1 MGTDL
6 GSRSDARLPWQ
17 TPLGRIRRL
26 AVSAAR
32 MVRREGFRAF
42 AGRLSYRLRYLDWK
56 PRTPLDLQYEIW
68 LRLNQPGPDE
78 LEAMAAEAQTWSER
92 PLISLLMPVYNS
104 EPHWLEDAVGSV
116 LAQSYDRWQLCIVD
130 DASPEP
136 HVRPLLEELA
146 ARDPRIE
153 VVHKELN
160 GGIAAATQTAL
171 EMARGEFVGLVDHD
185 DLLRP
190 HALFSVAGR
199 LRQDGRLDLVYSD
212 EDKLL
217 VSGQRGQPFF
227 KPDWSPD
234 LLLSGNY
241 ITHFTVIRR
250 SVLEE
255 AGGFRPGYDGS
266 QDHDAFLRALERSR
280 EIGHIPDV
288 LYTWRQT
295 PGSAALTA
303 DAKPYAHEAG
313 RRAVADALARRGC
326 EARVDLSA
334 PGRYDVRYRLR
345 GRPRVT
351 LIAWGGRSGDWAPGE
366 QPNLDVELVRVPGS
380 SWEALNR
387 AALKA
392 GGEHLVFVSAR
403 LRPDRP
409 DWLEALIE
417 QSQRPEVGAVGG
429 RLLRRDGN
437 VWQEGL
443 GLGLRTA
450 VAPLAYP
457 SYFLLGETIRDV
469 AAASVDCLAT
479 RRDLFAEMGGFS
491 RDYAMAHADVDYC
504 LRARERGLL
513 IVYTH
518 LALLRWSTR
527 RPALRDDPRD
537 TALLRSRWAPD
548 GELTDPYVGPHI
560 IPEGW
565 VTLRLSAK

>member
-1 MGTDL
+1 
-6 GSRSDARLPWQ
+6 
-17 TPLGRIRRL
+17 LGRIRRL
-26 AVSAAR
+26 AVSAVQ
-32 MVRREGFRAF
+32 MIRREGFGALARRF
-42 AGRLSYRLRYLDWK
+42 SYRLRYLDWK
-56 PRTPLDLQYEIW
+56 PRTPLDQQYEIW
-68 LRLNQPGPDE
+68 LRLNHPGRDE
-78 LEAMAAEAQTWSER
+78 LEAMAAEVQTWADR
-92 PLISLLMPVYNS
+92 PLLSLLMPVYNS
-104 EPHWLEDAVGSV
+104 EPHWLEEAVGSV

-130 DASPEP
+130 DASPAP
-136 HVRPLLEELA
+136 HVRPLLSELA

-153 VVHKELN
+153 VVHKEVN
-160 GGIAAATQTAL
+160 GGIAAATQSAL
-171 EMARGEFVGLVDHD
+171 EMARGEFVGLLDHD
-185 DLLRP
+185 DLIQP
-190 HALFSVAGR
+190 HALFSMAGR
-199 LRQDGRLDLVYSD
+199 LRQDSRLDFVYSD

-250 SVLEE
+250 SLLKAV
-255 AGGFRPGYDGS
+255 GGFRPGYDGS

-280 EIGHIPDV
+280 GIGHITDV
-288 LYTWRQT
+288 LYSWRQT

-313 RRAVADALARRGC
+313 RRAVADALSRRGC
-326 EARVDLSA
+326 EARVELAA
-334 PGRYDVRYRLR
+334 PGRYDVRYRLK
-345 GRPRVT
+345 GRPAVT
-351 LIAWGGRSGDWAPGE
+351 LIAWGGGSGAWSPGE
-366 QPNLDVELVRVPGS
+366 QPNLNVTVVRMPDSG
-380 SWEALNR
+380 WEALNR
-387 AALKA
+387 AGLEAD
-392 GGEHLVFVSAR
+392 GEHLVFVNAR

-417 QSQRPEVGAVGG
+417 VGQRPEVGVAGG

-479 RRDLFAEMGGFS
+479 RHELFAEMGGFS
-491 RDYAMAHADVDYC
+491 RDYSGAHADVDYC
-504 LRARERGLL
+504 LRLRERGLL

-518 LALLRWSTR
+518 LARLRWAIR
-527 RPALRDDPRD
+527 RPAMRADPADD
-537 TALLRSRWAPD
+537 ALLQARWAPD
-548 GELTDPYVGPHI
+548 GDLKDPYVGPHI

-565 VTLRLSAK
+565 VTLRL